1 MLQLFAEFICFL
13 ILLTSEF
20 ICYFLSSWFV
30 YWWDL
35 NSGPSHN
42 WKTCWE
48 LGTLEH
54 SVLSGISLSYF
65 SLQPSGIIT
74 VRSSDDSKGTLFSR
88 HKRTDTYMNSQ
99 RICILYLLKRIPK
112 PNTHI
117 HIWIHSDH
125 ESMHVACTN
134 SSQKKKISSWRRGN
148 GHKVQPQRRSYLHQ

>member
-35 NSGPSHN
+35 NTGPSHN

-54 SVLSGISLSYF
+54 SVLPGISLSYF
-65 SLQPSGIIT
+65 SLQPSGIIRA
-74 VRSSDDSKGTLFSR
+74 RSSDDSKGTLFSR

-99 RICILYLLKRIPK
+99 RNCILYLLKRIPK

-117 HIWIHSDH
+117 HIRIHSDH
-125 ESMHVACTN
+125 ERMHVTCTN
-134 SSQKKKISSWRRGN
+134 SSQKNKSHHEEGEMGTKYS
-148 GHKVQPQRRSYLHQ
+148 P